1 MGLFLSHHH
10 ENLKLSTPK
19 VPETMAMIFCPLF
32 PKVYSSKKTP
42 RALWSMSF
50 LFASSSVKKR
60 ALKRDVN
67 TINSLISDKC
77 SCLVL
82 NLRICLRDCVAASM
96 TSRLH
101 SSLSDFASLRCRR
114 VKLHTKTAHLN
125 LHVLEWVRSL
135 KSGPVVHILKSTQYR
150 HMRFTDVY
158 CISNYFSHASK
169 HEATKYHSSGLYKA
183 SSACLSLF
191 FLNINSRLKR
201 IRRDCYASA
210 FLFPKTSVR
219 CPMFCPIS
227 NRPLRTICCLPRKT
241 KILRIGNG

>member
-1 MGLFLSHHH
+1 MSSLLASISV
-10 ENLKLSTPK
+10 ENREWKQH
-19 VPETMAMIFCPLF
+19 
-32 PKVYSSKKTP
+32 
-42 RALWSMSF
+42 
-50 LFASSSVKKR
+50 
-60 ALKRDVN
+60 VN
-67 TINSLISDKC
+67 TRNIPTFDG
-77 SCLVL
+77 CLCFVL
-82 NLRICLRDCVAASM
+82 NLRMCLRDCIAASM
-96 TSRLH
+96 VSSLH
-101 SSLSDFASLRCRR
+101 SSLLNLVFLRRRR
-114 VKLHTKTAHLN
+114 VTLHTKTAQQN
-125 LHVLEWVRSL
+125 FHVLERVRCL
-135 KSGPVVHILKSTQYR
+135 KSGPVVHILKSTQHR
-150 HMRFTDVY
+150 HMCFTDVY
-158 CISNYFSHASK
+158 CISYCSSHASK